1 MNTSSLLSALAQ
13 PYGCRQGLQDTI
25 GHDWTVPTRQLT
37 TSWPADDAVQ
47 AVWAGHAC
55 CLVQLDG
62 VTFLTD
68 PALSERV
75 SGVQVCDTTSYVVSL
90 AAGTLT
96 TMCAL
101 HRCTGPAAEA
111 NWQHWLSNP

>member
-1 MNTSSLLSALAQ
+1 MVNVLTSICVVLCPPQRPASVPSEHGHLATPWPADVATQNSVHTSS
-13 PYGCRQGLQDTI
+13 
-25 GHDWTVPTRQLT
+25 TVC
-37 TSWPADDAVQ
+37 SWPADDAVQ

-75 SGVQVCDTTSYVVSL
+75 SGVQVVL
-90 AAGTLT
+90 LF
-96 TMCAL
+96 
-101 HRCTGPAAEA
+101 
-111 NWQHWLSNP
+111 